1 MKTSRLTLFLLW
13 SLLVFSVSARIEGP
27 GEGVFTYDDY
37 APYADKPIDVHYF
50 IPSDG
55 DAATMP
61 ILFVMQGADRGW
73 TYLMKTWKQDAQ
85 KYRFIVVIPVFTKE
99 LYPVEEYQ
107 EMGVYSEGGT
117 LNAPERTAAILIDK
131 MFERFRDEI
140 SGRQEHYSFYG
151 HSAGGQFVHRALL
164 LHDSPYVER
173 SVVGSPGW
181 YTFPDNREMRYPYG
195 VTDLPYINEDDLRR
209 FVTSDAW
216 VQVSDGDTLRES
228 FLRKTPEAELQGRNR
243 EERGKSFYASI
254 CKAAEDLGVE
264 NGWKFVEEHNIAHH
278 SSGMGKRAVKYLFPD
293 LVRRVDCTKVMTP
306 AEVTARLQDLV
317 ADHEGS
323 ARMEVL
329 GQTPLGQ
336 DIPAVYIG
344 NRNDGKLR
352 VWIEA
357 GLHGNEPAGVLTV
370 CQFVDYLL
378 NSMEGQDICS
388 RLSFMIVPMANVDG
402 YSKHDRLSGT
412 GNDLNRDQALMT
424 DTVTWILKRAYASW
438 KPELAIDIH
447 EYRPL
452 RKDFARMCSMEKAR
466 VAIAQDILLLP
477 SGHPNVDPAIRAL
490 NDTLQRQIRRDLD
503 AVSYTHGFYF
513 TVAGDEHD
521 RYYIRKDGGN
531 PRSSTTFQ
539 ALTNA
544 VSLFFEIKGIG
555 YDDELLPRRADVG
568 LVALRS
574 AIRKAASIAPYIKEQ
589 VQLADHRACE
599 ASRPLVARS
608 HPQEIQ
614 TEVTFENLET
624 GRFFKLSVTARDAMQ
639 PVTDL
644 EKPRPAYYLLPHD
657 GEHAKQRLQ
666 TLGIVVEGDSVPVG
680 QLLGNLVV
688 TLLDP
693 ESQHFVFEGLQVV
706 PVEK

>member
-1 MKTSRLTLFLLW
+1 MKTCRLTLFLLW
-13 SLLVFSVSARIEGP
+13 SLLAFSVSARIVGP
-27 GEGVFTYDDY
+27 MEGVFTYADY

-55 DAATMP
+55 DAALMP

-99 LYPVEEYQ
+99 LFPVEEYQ
-107 EMGVYSEGGT
+107 EMGVYSGEGT

-140 SGRQEHYSFYG
+140 GGRQEHYSFYG
-151 HSAGGQFVHRALL
+151 HSAGGQFIHRALL

-254 CKAAEDLGVE
+254 CKAAEELGVE
-264 NGWKFVEEHNIAHH
+264 NGWKFVEEHNVAHH

-306 AEVTARLQDLV
+306 AEVTARLQNLV

-336 DIPAVYIG
+336 DIPALYIG

-378 NSMEGQDICS
+378 NSLEGQDICS

-424 DTVTWILKRAYASW
+424 DTVTWMLKRAYASW

-452 RKDFARMCSMEKAR
+452 RKDFARMCGMEEAR
-466 VAIAQDILLLP
+466 IAIAQDILLLP

-513 TVAGDEHD
+513 TVAGDEHGG
-521 RYYIRKDGGN
+521 YYIRKDGGN

-555 YDDELLPRRADVG
+555 LDDDLLPRRADVG

-574 AIRKAASIAPYIKEQ
+574 AIRKAASIVPYIKDQ

-599 ASRPLVARS
+599 ASRPFVARS

-624 GRFFKLSVTARDAMQ
+624 GRFFKQPVTARDAMQ
-639 PVTDL
+639 PVADL

-657 GEHAKQRLQ
+657 AKQAKQRLQ
-666 TLGIVVEGDSVPVG
+666 TLGIVVEGNRVPVG

-693 ESQHFVFEGLQVV
+693 ESQHFAFDGLQVV

>member
-402 YSKHDRLSGT
+402 YSRHDRLSGT

-452 RKDFARMCSMEKAR
+452 RKDFARMCGKEDSSI
-466 VAIAQDILLLP
+466 AIAQDILLLP

-513 TVAGDEHD
+513 TAVGNEHD
-521 RYYIRKDGGN
+521 GYYIRKDGGN

-544 VSLFFEIKGIG
+544 VSLFFEVKGIG
-555 YDDELLPRRADVG
+555 LDDELLPRRADVG

-574 AIRKAASIAPYIKEQ
+574 AIRKAASIAQYIKEQ

-644 EKPRPAYYLLPHD
+644 EKPRPAYYRLPHD
-657 GEHAKQRLQ
+657 AERAKQRLQ
-666 TLGIVVEGDSVPVG
+666 TLGIVVKGDSVPVG

-693 ESQHFVFEGLQVV
+693 ESQHFVFEGLQVA

>member
-1 MKTSRLTLFLLW
+1 MKTCRLTLFLLW
-13 SLLVFSVSARIEGP
+13 SLLAFSVSARIVGP
-27 GEGVFTYDDY
+27 MEGVFTYADY

-55 DAATMP
+55 DAALMP

-99 LYPVEEYQ
+99 LFPVEEYQ
-107 EMGVYSEGGT
+107 EMGVYSGEGT

-140 SGRQEHYSFYG
+140 GGRQEHYSFYG
-151 HSAGGQFVHRALL
+151 HSAGGQFIHRALL

-254 CKAAEDLGVE
+254 CKAAEELGVE
-264 NGWKFVEEHNIAHH
+264 NGWKFVEEHNVAHH

-306 AEVTARLQDLV
+306 AEVTARLQNLV

-336 DIPAVYIG
+336 DIPALYIG

-378 NSMEGQDICS
+378 NSLEGQDICS

-424 DTVTWILKRAYASW
+424 DTVTWMLKRAYVSW

-452 RKDFARMCSMEKAR
+452 RKDFARMCGMEEAR
-466 VAIAQDILLLP
+466 IAIAQDILLLP

-513 TVAGDEHD
+513 TVAGDEHGG
-521 RYYIRKDGGN
+521 YYIRKDGGN

-555 YDDELLPRRADVG
+555 LDDDLLPRRTDVG

-574 AIRKAASIAPYIKEQ
+574 AIRKAASIVPYIKDQ

-599 ASRPLVARS
+599 ASRPFVARS

-624 GRFFKLSVTARDAMQ
+624 GRFFKQPVTARDAMQ
-639 PVTDL
+639 PVADL

-657 GEHAKQRLQ
+657 AKQAKQRLQ
-666 TLGIVVEGDSVPVG
+666 TLGIVVEGNRVPVG

-693 ESQHFVFEGLQVV
+693 ESQHFAFDGLQVV

>member
-195 VTDLPYINEDDLRR
+195 VTDLPYINEDDLRC
-209 FVTSDAW
+209 FMTSDAW

-452 RKDFARMCSMEKAR
+452 RKDFARMCSMEEAR

-693 ESQHFVFEGLQVV
+693 ESQHFVFEGLQVA

>member
-13 SLLVFSVSARIEGP
+13 SLLFFSVSARIEGP

-452 RKDFARMCSMEKAR
+452 RKDFARMCSMEEAR

-624 GRFFKLSVTARDAMQ
+624 GRFFKLTVTARDAMQ

-693 ESQHFVFEGLQVV
+693 ESQHFVFEGLQVA

>member
-1 MKTSRLTLFLLW
+1 
-13 SLLVFSVSARIEGP
+13 
-27 GEGVFTYDDY
+27 
-37 APYADKPIDVHYF
+37 
-50 IPSDG
+50 
-55 DAATMP
+55 
-61 ILFVMQGADRGW
+61 
-73 TYLMKTWKQDAQ
+73 
-85 KYRFIVVIPVFTKE
+85 
-99 LYPVEEYQ
+99 
-107 EMGVYSEGGT
+107 
-117 LNAPERTAAILIDK
+117 
-131 MFERFRDEI
+131 
-140 SGRQEHYSFYG
+140 
-151 HSAGGQFVHRALL
+151 
-164 LHDSPYVER
+164 
-173 SVVGSPGW
+173 
-181 YTFPDNREMRYPYG
+181 
-195 VTDLPYINEDDLRR
+195 
-209 FVTSDAW
+209 
-216 VQVSDGDTLRES
+216 
-228 FLRKTPEAELQGRNR
+228 
-243 EERGKSFYASI
+243 
-254 CKAAEDLGVE
+254 
-264 NGWKFVEEHNIAHH
+264 
-278 SSGMGKRAVKYLFPD
+278 MGKRAVKYLFPD

-452 RKDFARMCSMEKAR
+452 RKDFARMCSMEEAR

-693 ESQHFVFEGLQVV
+693 ESQHFVFEGLQVA

>member
-254 CKAAEDLGVE
+254 CKAAEDLGVK

-693 ESQHFVFEGLQVV
+693 ESQHFVFEGLQVA

>member
-344 NRNDGKLR
+344 NRNER
-352 VWIEA
+352 
-357 GLHGNEPAGVLTV
+357 PP
-370 CQFVDYLL
+370 
-378 NSMEGQDICS
+378 S
-388 RLSFMIVPMANVDG
+388 
-402 YSKHDRLSGT
+402 SGT
-412 GNDLNRDQALMT
+412 RL
-424 DTVTWILKRAYASW
+424 
-438 KPELAIDIH
+438 
-447 EYRPL
+447 
-452 RKDFARMCSMEKAR
+452 
-466 VAIAQDILLLP
+466 
-477 SGHPNVDPAIRAL
+477 PAIRSAVSRAYRISSHFSSGCCPARTASSARL
-490 NDTLQRQIRRDLD
+490 SCGITPIRR
-503 AVSYTHGFYF
+503 APTVSMHL
-513 TVAGDEHD
+513 
-521 RYYIRKDGGN
+521 
-531 PRSSTTFQ
+531 SM
-539 ALTNA
+539 
-544 VSLFFEIKGIG
+544 
-555 YDDELLPRRADVG
+555 
-568 LVALRS
+568 S
-574 AIRKAASIAPYIKEQ
+574 AIPPNFMISGMNRVISRRMLHGLAVCADAFRIIRQSMEAYFRLITSAR
-589 VQLADHRACE
+589 VQMTNISKHPAIPQSGKVPEGISAKTSY
-599 ASRPLVARS
+599 SRER
-608 HPQEIQ
+608 
-614 TEVTFENLET
+614 
-624 GRFFKLSVTARDAMQ
+624 LSMTRL
-639 PVTDL
+639 TSN
-644 EKPRPAYYLLPHD
+644 ES
-657 GEHAKQRLQ
+657 GE
-666 TLGIVVEGDSVPVG
+666 
-680 QLLGNLVV
+680 
-688 TLLDP
+688 
-693 ESQHFVFEGLQVV
+693 
-706 PVEK
+706 

>member
-1 MKTSRLTLFLLW
+1 MKTCRLTLFLLW
-13 SLLVFSVSARIEGP
+13 SLLAFSVSARIEEP
-27 GEGVFTYDDY
+27 GEGVFTYADY

-306 AEVTARLQDLV
+306 AEVTARLQNLV

-329 GQTPLGQ
+329 GQTSLGQ
-336 DIPAVYIG
+336 DIPALYIG

-452 RKDFARMCSMEKAR
+452 RKDFARMCSMEEAR

-693 ESQHFVFEGLQVV
+693 ESQHFVFEGLQVA

>member
-1 MKTSRLTLFLLW
+1 MKTCRLTLFLLW
-13 SLLVFSVSARIEGP
+13 SLLAFSVSARIVGP
-27 GEGVFTYDDY
+27 MEGVFTYADY

-55 DAATMP
+55 DAALMP

-99 LYPVEEYQ
+99 LFPVEEYQ
-107 EMGVYSEGGT
+107 EMGVYSGEGT

-140 SGRQEHYSFYG
+140 GGRQEHYSFYG
-151 HSAGGQFVHRALL
+151 HSAGGQFIHRALL

-254 CKAAEDLGVE
+254 CKAAEELGVE
-264 NGWKFVEEHNIAHH
+264 NGWKFVEEHNVAHH

-306 AEVTARLQDLV
+306 AEVTARLQNLV

-336 DIPAVYIG
+336 DIPALYIG

-378 NSMEGQDICS
+378 NSLEGQDICS

-424 DTVTWILKRAYASW
+424 DTVTWMLKRAYASW

-452 RKDFARMCSMEKAR
+452 RKDFARMCGMEEAR
-466 VAIAQDILLLP
+466 IAIAQDILLLP

-513 TVAGDEHD
+513 TVAGDEHGG
-521 RYYIRKDGGN
+521 YYIRKDGGN

-555 YDDELLPRRADVG
+555 LDDDLLPRRADVG

-574 AIRKAASIAPYIKEQ
+574 AIRKAASIVPYIKDQ

-599 ASRPLVARS
+599 ASRPFVARS

-624 GRFFKLSVTARDAMQ
+624 GRFFKQPMTARDAMQ
-639 PVTDL
+639 PVADL

-657 GEHAKQRLQ
+657 AKQAKQRLQ
-666 TLGIVVEGDSVPVG
+666 TLGIVVEGNRVPVG

-693 ESQHFVFEGLQVV
+693 ESQHFAFDGLQVV

>member
-693 ESQHFVFEGLQVV
+693 ESQHFVFEGLQVAT
-706 PVEK
+706 VEK

>member
-1 MKTSRLTLFLLW
+1 MKSKLFLC
-13 SLLVFSVSARIEGP
+13 LVWVMLSSTVCARIDVP
-27 GEGVFTYDDY
+27 GEGVFTYADY
-37 APYADKPIDVHYF
+37 APYSDKPIDVHYF

-99 LYPVEEYQ
+99 FYPVEEYQ
-107 EMGVYSEGGT
+107 EMGVFAEDGT
-117 LNAPERTAAILIDK
+117 LNAPERTTAILIDK
-131 MFERFRDEI
+131 LFERFRDDI
-140 SGRQEHYSFYG
+140 GGRQQRYSFYG

-181 YTFPDNREMRYPYG
+181 YTFPDNSEMRYPYG

-209 FVTSDAW
+209 FVTREAW

-243 EERGKSFYASI
+243 EERGKSFYASL
-254 CKAAEDLGVE
+254 CKTAADLGVE
-264 NGWKFVEEHNIAHH
+264 NGWKFVEEHNVAHH
-278 SSGMGKRAVKYLFPD
+278 SSGMGKRAVKYLFPE
-293 LVRRVDCTKVMTP
+293 LVRRVDSKEVMTP
-306 AEVTARLQDLV
+306 AEVIARLQDLL

-329 GQTPLGQ
+329 GQTPFGQ
-336 DIPAVYIG
+336 DIPVVYVG

-378 NSMEGQDICS
+378 NSLEGRDVCS

-402 YSKHDRLSGT
+402 YSRHDRLSGT

-424 DTVTWILKRAYASW
+424 DTVTWVLKRAYASW

-452 RKDFARMCSMEKAR
+452 RKDFARMCGKEDSSI
-466 VAIAQDILLLP
+466 AIAQDILLLP

-513 TVAGDEHD
+513 TAVGNEHD
-521 RYYIRKDGGN
+521 GYYIRKDGGN

-544 VSLFFEIKGIG
+544 VSLFFEVKGIG
-555 YDDELLPRRADVG
+555 LDDELLPRRADVG

-574 AIRKAASIAPYIKEQ
+574 AIRKAASIAQYIKEQ

-608 HPQEIQ
+608 HPKEIQ
-614 TEVTFENLET
+614 TEVIFENLDT
-624 GRFFKLSVTARDAMQ
+624 GCFFKQPVTAHDAMQ
-639 PVTDL
+639 QVIDL
-644 EKPRPAYYLLPHD
+644 EKPRPAYYRLPHD
-657 GEHAKQRLQ
+657 AERAKQRLQ
-666 TLGIVVEGDSVPVG
+666 TLGIVVDGDCIPVG
-680 QLLGNLVV
+680 QRLGNLVV

-693 ESQHFVFEGLQVV
+693 ESQHFAFEGLQIVA
-706 PVEK
+706 VEK

>member
-624 GRFFKLSVTARDAMQ
+624 GRFFKLSVTAHDAMQ
-639 PVTDL
+639 QVIDL
-644 EKPRPAYYLLPHD
+644 EKPRPAYYRLPHD
-657 GEHAKQRLQ
+657 VERAKQRLQ
-666 TLGIVVEGDSVPVG
+666 TLGIVVDGDCIPVG
-680 QLLGNLVV
+680 QRLGNLVV

-693 ESQHFVFEGLQVV
+693 ESQHFVFEGLQIVA
-706 PVEK
+706 VEK

>member
-1 MKTSRLTLFLLW
+1 MKSKLFLC
-13 SLLVFSVSARIEGP
+13 LVWAMLTSTVCARIDVP
-27 GEGVFTYDDY
+27 GEGVFTYADY

-107 EMGVYSEGGT
+107 EMGVFAEDGT

-131 MFERFRDEI
+131 LFERFRDEI
-140 SGRQEHYSFYG
+140 GGRQQRYSFYG

-181 YTFPDNREMRYPYG
+181 YTFPDNSEMRYPYG

-209 FVTSDAW
+209 FVTREAW

-243 EERGKSFYASI
+243 EERGKSFYASL
-254 CKAAEDLGVE
+254 CKTAADLGVE
-264 NGWKFVEEHNIAHH
+264 NGWKFVEEHNVAHH
-278 SSGMGKRAVKYLFPD
+278 SSGMGKRAVKYLFPE
-293 LVRRVDCTKVMTP
+293 LVRRVDSKEVMTP
-306 AEVTARLQDLV
+306 AEVIARLQDLL

-329 GQTPLGQ
+329 GQTPFGQ
-336 DIPAVYIG
+336 DIPVVYVG

-378 NSMEGQDICS
+378 NSLEGRDVCS

-402 YSKHDRLSGT
+402 YSRHDRLSGT

-452 RKDFARMCSMEKAR
+452 RKDFARMCGKEDSSI
-466 VAIAQDILLLP
+466 AIAQDILLLP

-513 TVAGDEHD
+513 TAVGNEHD
-521 RYYIRKDGGN
+521 GYYIRKDGGN

-544 VSLFFEIKGIG
+544 VSLFFEVKGIG
-555 YDDELLPRRADVG
+555 LDDELLPRRADVG

-574 AIRKAASIAPYIKEQ
+574 AIRKAASIAQYIKEQ

-608 HPQEIQ
+608 HPKEIQ
-614 TEVTFENLET
+614 TEVIFENLDT
-624 GRFFKLSVTARDAMQ
+624 GCFFKQPVTARDAMQ
-639 PVTDL
+639 QVIDL
-644 EKPRPAYYLLPHD
+644 EKPRPAYYRLPHD
-657 GEHAKQRLQ
+657 AERAKQRLQ
-666 TLGIVVEGDSVPVG
+666 TLGIVVDGDSVPVG
-680 QLLGNLVV
+680 QRLGNLVV

-693 ESQHFVFEGLQVV
+693 ESQHFAFEGLQIVA
-706 PVEK
+706 VEK

>member
-402 YSKHDRLSGT
+402 YSRHDRLSGT

-452 RKDFARMCSMEKAR
+452 RKDFARMCGKEDSSI
-466 VAIAQDILLLP
+466 AIAQDILLLP

-693 ESQHFVFEGLQVV
+693 ESQHFVFEGLQVA

>member
-1 MKTSRLTLFLLW
+1 MKSKLFLC
-13 SLLVFSVSARIEGP
+13 LVWVMLSSTVCARIDVP
-27 GEGVFTYDDY
+27 GEGVFTYADY

-107 EMGVYSEGGT
+107 EMGVFAEDGT

-131 MFERFRDEI
+131 LFERFRDDI
-140 SGRQEHYSFYG
+140 GGRQLRYSFYG

-164 LHDSPYVER
+164 VHDSPYVER

-181 YTFPDNREMRYPYG
+181 YTFPDNSEMRYPYG

-209 FVTSDAW
+209 FVTREAW

-243 EERGKSFYASI
+243 EERGKSFYASL
-254 CKAAEDLGVE
+254 CKTAADLGVE
-264 NGWKFVEEHNIAHH
+264 NGWKFVEEHNVAHH

-293 LVRRVDCTKVMTP
+293 LVQRVDCKEVMTP
-306 AEVTARLQDLV
+306 AEVITRLRDLL

-329 GQTPLGQ
+329 GQTPHGQ
-336 DIPAVYIG
+336 DIPVVYVG

-370 CQFVDYLL
+370 CHFVDYLL
-378 NSMEGQDICS
+378 NSLEGRDICS

-402 YSKHDRLSGT
+402 YSIHDRLSGT

-452 RKDFARMCSMEKAR
+452 RKDFARMCDMEDSSI
-466 VAIAQDILLLP
+466 AIAQDILLLP

-513 TVAGDEHD
+513 TAVGNEHD
-521 RYYIRKDGGN
+521 GYYIRKDGGD

-544 VSLFFEIKGIG
+544 VSLFFEVKGIG
-555 YDDELLPRRADVG
+555 LDDELLPRRADVG

-574 AIRKAASIAPYIKEQ
+574 AIRKAASIAQYIKEQ

-608 HPQEIQ
+608 HPKEIQ
-614 TEVTFENLET
+614 TEVIFENLDT
-624 GRFFKLSVTARDAMQ
+624 GCFFKQPVTAHDAMQ
-639 PVTDL
+639 QVIDL
-644 EKPRPAYYLLPHD
+644 EKPRPAYYRLPHD
-657 GEHAKQRLQ
+657 AERAKQRLQ
-666 TLGIVVEGDSVPVG
+666 TLGIVVDGDCIPVG
-680 QLLGNLVV
+680 QRLGNLVV

-693 ESQHFVFEGLQVV
+693 ESQHFAFEGMQIVA
-706 PVEK
+706 VEK

>member
-452 RKDFARMCSMEKAR
+452 RKDFARMCSMEEAR

-574 AIRKAASIAPYIKEQ
+574 AIRKAASIAPYIKEH

-693 ESQHFVFEGLQVV
+693 ESQHFVFEGLQVA

>member
-1 MKTSRLTLFLLW
+1 MKSKLILC
-13 SLLVFSVSARIEGP
+13 LVWAMLVSTVSARIDGP
-27 GEGVFTYDDY
+27 CEGVFTYDGY
-37 APYADKPIDVHYF
+37 APYADKPVDVHYF
-50 IPSDG
+50 IPSG
-55 DAATMP
+55 GEQETMP

-73 TYLMKTWKQDAQ
+73 KYLMKTWKQDAQ

-107 EMGVYSEGGT
+107 EMGVYSEAGT

-131 MFERFRDEI
+131 LFERFRDEI
-140 SGRQEHYSFYG
+140 GGRQQHYSFYG

-181 YTFPDNREMRYPYG
+181 YTFPDNRKMRYPYG

-209 FVTSDAW
+209 FVTREAW

-243 EERGKSFYASI
+243 EERGKSFYASL
-254 CKAAEDLGVE
+254 CKTAADLGVE
-264 NGWKFVEEHNIAHH
+264 NGWKFVEEHDVAHH

-306 AEVTARLQDLV
+306 VEVTARLQDLV
-317 ADHEGS
+317 AGHEGS

-329 GQTPLGQ
+329 GQTPFGQ
-336 DIPAVYIG
+336 DIPVVYIG

-378 NSMEGQDICS
+378 NSLEGRDICS

-402 YSKHDRLSGT
+402 YSMHDRLSGT

-438 KPELAIDIH
+438 MPELAIDIH

-452 RKDFARMCSMEKAR
+452 RKDFARMCGMEDSSI
-466 VAIAQDILLLP
+466 AIAQDILLLP

-503 AVSYTHGFYF
+503 AVSYTHDFYF
-513 TVAGDEHD
+513 TVAGNEHD
-521 RYYIRKDGGN
+521 GYYIRKDGGN

-544 VSLFFEIKGIG
+544 VSLFFEVKGIG
-555 YDDELLPRRADVG
+555 FDDELLPRRADVG

-574 AIRKAASIAPYIKEQ
+574 AIRKAASISPYIREQ

-608 HPQEIQ
+608 HPKEIQ
-614 TEVTFENLET
+614 TEVIFENLDT
-624 GRFFKLSVTARDAMQ
+624 GCFFKQPVTARDAMQ
-639 PVTDL
+639 QVIDL
-644 EKPRPAYYLLPHD
+644 EKPRPAYYRLPHD
-657 GEHAKQRLQ
+657 AERAKQRLQ
-666 TLGIVVEGDSVPVG
+666 TLGIVVDGDSIPVG
-680 QLLGNLVV
+680 QRLGNLVV

-693 ESQHFVFEGLQVV
+693 ESQHFAFEGMQIVA
-706 PVEK
+706 VEK

>member
-1 MKTSRLTLFLLW
+1 LTLFLLW

-447 EYRPL
+447 EYLPL
-452 RKDFARMCSMEKAR
+452 RKDFARMCSMEEAR

-693 ESQHFVFEGLQVV
+693 ESQHFVFEGLQVA

>member
-1 MKTSRLTLFLLW
+1 
-13 SLLVFSVSARIEGP
+13 
-27 GEGVFTYDDY
+27 
-37 APYADKPIDVHYF
+37 
-50 IPSDG
+50 
-55 DAATMP
+55 
-61 ILFVMQGADRGW
+61 
-73 TYLMKTWKQDAQ
+73 
-85 KYRFIVVIPVFTKE
+85 
-99 LYPVEEYQ
+99 
-107 EMGVYSEGGT
+107 
-117 LNAPERTAAILIDK
+117 
-131 MFERFRDEI
+131 
-140 SGRQEHYSFYG
+140 
-151 HSAGGQFVHRALL
+151 
-164 LHDSPYVER
+164 
-173 SVVGSPGW
+173 
-181 YTFPDNREMRYPYG
+181 
-195 VTDLPYINEDDLRR
+195 
-209 FVTSDAW
+209 

-243 EERGKSFYASI
+243 EERGKSFYASL
-254 CKAAEDLGVE
+254 CKTAADLGVE
-264 NGWKFVEEHNIAHH
+264 NGWKFVEEHNVAHH
-278 SSGMGKRAVKYLFPD
+278 SSGMGKRAVKYLFPE
-293 LVRRVDCTKVMTP
+293 LVRRVDSKEVMTP
-306 AEVTARLQDLV
+306 AEVIARLQDLL

-329 GQTPLGQ
+329 GQTPFGQ
-336 DIPAVYIG
+336 DIPVVYVG

-378 NSMEGQDICS
+378 NSLEGRDVCS

-402 YSKHDRLSGT
+402 YSRHDRLSGT

-452 RKDFARMCSMEKAR
+452 RKDFARMCGKEDSSI
-466 VAIAQDILLLP
+466 AIAQDILLLP

-513 TVAGDEHD
+513 TAVGNEHD
-521 RYYIRKDGGN
+521 GYYIRKDGGN

-544 VSLFFEIKGIG
+544 VSLFFEVKGIG
-555 YDDELLPRRADVG
+555 LDDELLPRRADVG

-574 AIRKAASIAPYIKEQ
+574 AIRKAASIAQYIKEQ

-608 HPQEIQ
+608 HPKEIQ
-614 TEVTFENLET
+614 TEVIFENLDT
-624 GRFFKLSVTARDAMQ
+624 GCFFKQPVTAHDAMQ
-639 PVTDL
+639 QVIDL
-644 EKPRPAYYLLPHD
+644 EKPRPAYYRLPHD
-657 GEHAKQRLQ
+657 AERAKQRLQ
-666 TLGIVVEGDSVPVG
+666 TLGIVVDGDSIPVG
-680 QLLGNLVV
+680 QQLGNLVV

-693 ESQHFVFEGLQVV
+693 ESQHFAFEGLQIVA
-706 PVEK
+706 VEK

>member
-1 MKTSRLTLFLLW
+1 MKSKLFLC
-13 SLLVFSVSARIEGP
+13 LVWAMLTSTVCARIDVP
-27 GEGVFTYDDY
+27 GEGVFTYADY

-107 EMGVYSEGGT
+107 EMGVFAEDGT

-131 MFERFRDEI
+131 LFERFRDDI
-140 SGRQEHYSFYG
+140 GGRQLRYSFYG

-181 YTFPDNREMRYPYG
+181 YTFPDNSEMRYPYG
-195 VTDLPYINEDDLRR
+195 VTDLPYINEEDLRR
-209 FVTSDAW
+209 FVTREAW

-243 EERGKSFYASI
+243 EERGKSFYASL
-254 CKAAEDLGVE
+254 CKTAADLGVE
-264 NGWKFVEEHNIAHH
+264 NGWKFVEEHNVAHH

-293 LVRRVDCTKVMTP
+293 LVQRVDCKEVMTP
-306 AEVTARLQDLV
+306 AEVITRLRDLL

-329 GQTPLGQ
+329 GQTPFGQ
-336 DIPAVYIG
+336 DIPVVYVG

-370 CQFVDYLL
+370 CHFVDYLL
-378 NSMEGQDICS
+378 NSLEGRDICS
-388 RLSFMIVPMANVDG
+388 HVSFMIVPMANVDG
-402 YSKHDRLSGT
+402 YSIHDRLSGT

-424 DTVTWILKRAYASW
+424 DTVTWVLKRAYASW
-438 KPELAIDIH
+438 MPELAIDIH

-452 RKDFARMCSMEKAR
+452 RKDFARMCGMEGSSI
-466 VAIAQDILLLP
+466 AIAQDILLLP

-513 TVAGDEHD
+513 TAVGNEHD
-521 RYYIRKDGGN
+521 GYYIRKDGGD

-544 VSLFFEIKGIG
+544 VSLFFEVKGIG
-555 YDDELLPRRADVG
+555 LDDELLPRRADVG

-574 AIRKAASIAPYIKEQ
+574 AIRKAASIAQYIKEQ

-608 HPQEIQ
+608 HPKEIQ
-614 TEVTFENLET
+614 TEVIFENLDT
-624 GRFFKLSVTARDAMQ
+624 GCFFKQPVTAHDAMQ
-639 PVTDL
+639 QVIDL
-644 EKPRPAYYLLPHD
+644 EKPRPAYYRLPHD
-657 GEHAKQRLQ
+657 AERAKQRLQ
-666 TLGIVVEGDSVPVG
+666 TLGIVVDGDCIPVG
-680 QLLGNLVV
+680 QRLGNLVV

-693 ESQHFVFEGLQVV
+693 ESQHFAFEGMQIVA
-706 PVEK
+706 VEK

>member
-1 MKTSRLTLFLLW
+1 M
-13 SLLVFSVSARIEGP
+13 
-27 GEGVFTYDDY
+27 EGVFTYADY

-55 DAATMP
+55 DAALMP

-99 LYPVEEYQ
+99 LFPVEEYQ
-107 EMGVYSEGGT
+107 EMGVYSGEGT

-140 SGRQEHYSFYG
+140 GGRQEHYSFYG
-151 HSAGGQFVHRALL
+151 HSAGGQFIHRALL

-254 CKAAEDLGVE
+254 CKAAEELGVE
-264 NGWKFVEEHNIAHH
+264 NGWKFVEEHNVAHH

-306 AEVTARLQDLV
+306 AEVTARLQNLV

-336 DIPAVYIG
+336 DIPALYIG

-378 NSMEGQDICS
+378 NSLEGQDICS

-424 DTVTWILKRAYASW
+424 DTVTWMLKRAYVSW

-452 RKDFARMCSMEKAR
+452 RKDFARMCGMEEAR
-466 VAIAQDILLLP
+466 IAIAQDILLLP

-513 TVAGDEHD
+513 TVAGDEHGG
-521 RYYIRKDGGN
+521 YYIRKDGGN

-555 YDDELLPRRADVG
+555 LDDDLLPRRTDVG

-574 AIRKAASIAPYIKEQ
+574 AIRKAASIVPYIKDQ

-599 ASRPLVARS
+599 ASRPFVARS

-624 GRFFKLSVTARDAMQ
+624 GRFFKQPVTARDAMQ
-639 PVTDL
+639 PVADL

-657 GEHAKQRLQ
+657 AKQAKQRLQ
-666 TLGIVVEGDSVPVG
+666 TLGIVVEGNRVPVG

-693 ESQHFVFEGLQVV
+693 ESQHFAFDGLQVV

>member
-1 MKTSRLTLFLLW
+1 MKTCRLTLFLLW
-13 SLLVFSVSARIEGP
+13 SLLSFSVSARIEGP
-27 GEGVFTYDDY
+27 GEGVFTYADY
-37 APYADKPIDVHYF
+37 APYAEKPIDVHYF

-99 LYPVEEYQ
+99 LFPVEEYQ
-107 EMGVYSEGGT
+107 EMGVYSGEGT

-140 SGRQEHYSFYG
+140 GGRQEHYSFYG
-151 HSAGGQFVHRALL
+151 HSAGGQFIHRALL

-254 CKAAEDLGVE
+254 CKAAEELGVE
-264 NGWKFVEEHNIAHH
+264 NGWKFVEEHNVAHH

-306 AEVTARLQDLV
+306 AEVTARLQNLV

-336 DIPAVYIG
+336 DIPALYIG

-378 NSMEGQDICS
+378 NSLEGQDICS

-424 DTVTWILKRAYASW
+424 DTVTWMLKRAYASW

-452 RKDFARMCSMEKAR
+452 RKDFARMCGMEEAR
-466 VAIAQDILLLP
+466 IAIAQDILLLP

-513 TVAGDEHD
+513 TVAGDEHGG
-521 RYYIRKDGGN
+521 YYIRKDGGN

-555 YDDELLPRRADVG
+555 LDDDLLPRRADVG

-574 AIRKAASIAPYIKEQ
+574 AIRKAASIVPYIKDQ

-599 ASRPLVARS
+599 ASRPFVARS

-624 GRFFKLSVTARDAMQ
+624 GRFFKQPMTARDAMQ
-639 PVTDL
+639 PVADL

-657 GEHAKQRLQ
+657 AKQAKQRLQ
-666 TLGIVVEGDSVPVG
+666 TLGIVVEGNRVPVG

-693 ESQHFVFEGLQVV
+693 ESQHFAFDGLQVV

>member
-117 LNAPERTAAILIDK
+117 LNAPKRTAAILIDK

-452 RKDFARMCSMEKAR
+452 RKDFARMCSMEEAR

-693 ESQHFVFEGLQVV
+693 ESQHFVFEGLQVA

>member
-1 MKTSRLTLFLLW
+1 MKTCRLTLFLLW
-13 SLLVFSVSARIEGP
+13 SLLAFSVSARIEEP
-27 GEGVFTYDDY
+27 GEGVFTYADY

-140 SGRQEHYSFYG
+140 GGRQEHYSFYG
-151 HSAGGQFVHRALL
+151 HSAGGQFIHRALL

-181 YTFPDNREMRYPYG
+181 YTFPDNRGMRYPYG
-195 VTDLPYINEDDLRR
+195 VTDLPYLNEDDLRR
-209 FVTSDAW
+209 FVTSNAW

-452 RKDFARMCSMEKAR
+452 RKDFARMCSMEEAR

-680 QLLGNLVV
+680 QRLGNLVV

-693 ESQHFVFEGLQVV
+693 ESQHFAFEGLQIVA
-706 PVEK
+706 VEK

>member
-1 MKTSRLTLFLLW
+1 MKTCRLTLFLLW
-13 SLLVFSVSARIEGP
+13 SLLSFSVSARIVGP
-27 GEGVFTYDDY
+27 MEGVFTYADY

-55 DAATMP
+55 DAALMP

-99 LYPVEEYQ
+99 LFPVEEYQ
-107 EMGVYSEGGT
+107 EMGVYSGEGT

-140 SGRQEHYSFYG
+140 GGRQEHYSFYG
-151 HSAGGQFVHRALL
+151 HSAGGQFIHRALL

-254 CKAAEDLGVE
+254 CKAAEELGVE
-264 NGWKFVEEHNIAHH
+264 NGWKFVEEHNVAHH

-306 AEVTARLQDLV
+306 AEVTARLQNLV

-336 DIPAVYIG
+336 DIPALYIG

-378 NSMEGQDICS
+378 NSLEGQDICS

-424 DTVTWILKRAYASW
+424 DTVTWMLKRAYVSW

-452 RKDFARMCSMEKAR
+452 RKDFARMCGMEEAR
-466 VAIAQDILLLP
+466 IAIAQDILLLP

-513 TVAGDEHD
+513 TVAGDEHGG
-521 RYYIRKDGGN
+521 YYIRKDGGN

-555 YDDELLPRRADVG
+555 LDDDLLPRRADVG

-574 AIRKAASIAPYIKEQ
+574 AIRKAASIVPYIKDQ

-599 ASRPLVARS
+599 ASRPFVARS

-624 GRFFKLSVTARDAMQ
+624 GRFFKQPVTARDAMQ
-639 PVTDL
+639 PVADL

-657 GEHAKQRLQ
+657 AKQAKQRLQ
-666 TLGIVVEGDSVPVG
+666 TLGIVVEGNRVPVG

-693 ESQHFVFEGLQVV
+693 ESQHFAFDGLQVV

>member
-447 EYRPL
+447 EYLPL
-452 RKDFARMCSMEKAR
+452 RKDFARMCSMEEAR

-693 ESQHFVFEGLQVV
+693 ESQHFVFEGLQVA

>member
-13 SLLVFSVSARIEGP
+13 SLLFFSVSARIEGP

-452 RKDFARMCSMEKAR
+452 RKDFARMCSMEEAR

-693 ESQHFVFEGLQVV
+693 ESQHFVFEGLQVA

>member
-693 ESQHFVFEGLQVV
+693 ESQHFVFEGLQVA

>member
-608 HPQEIQ
+608 HPQE
-614 TEVTFENLET
+614 F
-624 GRFFKLSVTARDAMQ
+624 
-639 PVTDL
+639 
-644 EKPRPAYYLLPHD
+644 H
-657 GEHAKQRLQ
+657 
-666 TLGIVVEGDSVPVG
+666 VPV
-680 QLLGNLVV
+680 
-688 TLLDP
+688 
-693 ESQHFVFEGLQVV
+693 S
-706 PVEK
+706 

>member
-624 GRFFKLSVTARDAMQ
+624 GRFFKLSVTAHDAMQ
-639 PVTDL
+639 QVIDL
-644 EKPRPAYYLLPHD
+644 EKPRPAYYRLPHD
-657 GEHAKQRLQ
+657 AERAKQRLQ
-666 TLGIVVEGDSVPVG
+666 TLGIVVDGDCIPVG
-680 QLLGNLVV
+680 QRLGNLVV

-693 ESQHFVFEGLQVV
+693 ESQHFAFEGLQIVA
-706 PVEK
+706 VEK

>member
-452 RKDFARMCSMEKAR
+452 RKDFARMCSMEEAR

-544 VSLFFEIKGIG
+544 VSLFFEVKGIG
-555 YDDELLPRRADVG
+555 LDDELLPRRADVG

-574 AIRKAASIAPYIKEQ
+574 AIRKAASIAQYIKEQ
-589 VQLADHRACE
+589 VHLADHRACE
-599 ASRPLVARS
+599 ASHPLVARS
-608 HPQEIQ
+608 HPKEIQ
-614 TEVTFENLET
+614 TEVIFENLDT
-624 GRFFKLSVTARDAMQ
+624 GCFFKQPVTARDAMQ
-639 PVTDL
+639 QVIDL
-644 EKPRPAYYLLPHD
+644 EKPRPAYYRLPHD
-657 GEHAKQRLQ
+657 AERAKQRLQ
-666 TLGIVVEGDSVPVG
+666 TLGIVVDGDCIPVG
-680 QLLGNLVV
+680 QRLGNLVV

-693 ESQHFVFEGLQVV
+693 ESQHFAFEGLQIVA
-706 PVEK
+706 VEK